1 MKTAAMV
8 ATAKG
13 EPEVLKLRDIELP
26 WPGGGGDVLVR
37 LAAASINPADCFFR
51 QLGGYIDGPQ
61 PLVLGHDGA
70 GMVEAVGASVKTV
83 KPGDRVAFCNG
94 GIGGTAGTY
103 AHHAVVPAEQLAK
116 IPDAVS
122 FEIAAALPL
131 VSITAWESLYDRAK
145 LAAKEHALI
154 HAGAGGT
161 GHVAV
166 QLARLRGGRVAATV
180 SSAEKAKIAQSLG
193 AERAINY
200 RNEDFVTAALDWTKG
215 AGIDVA
221 FDNVG
226 AETMQK
232 TYRCMAPYGR
242 VVTLMGMAPDDAET
256 SAYNANLTLINEM
269 MLTPMWKGLKPRL
282 AAQAEIVRQCLKLVA
297 EGKLTLRIAASHRL
311 EDAAKAHAQIE
322 AGGTSGKI
330 VLTIAR

>member
-1 MKTAAMV
+1 MKTTAMV

-13 EPEVLKLRDIELP
+13 GPEVLKLRGIELP
-26 WPGGGGDVLVR
+26 WPGGAGDVLVR
-37 LAAASINPADCFFR
+37 LAAASVNPADCFFR

-70 GMVEAVGASVKTV
+70 GTVEAVGASVKTV

-94 GIGGTAGTY
+94 GIGGTPGTY
-103 AHHAVVPAEQLAK
+103 AHHAVVPAEQLAR
-116 IPDAVS
+116 IPDTVS
-122 FEIAAALPL
+122 FETAAALPL
-131 VSITAWESLYDRAK
+131 VSITAWESLYDRAR
-145 LAAKEHALI
+145 LQAHEHALI

-166 QLARLRGGRVAATV
+166 QLARLKGARVAATV

-193 AERAINY
+193 AERAIDY
-200 RNEDFVTAALDWTKG
+200 RNEDFAAAALDWTKG

-242 VVTLMGMAPDDAET
+242 VVTLMGVAPDDAET

-297 EGKLTLRIAASHRL
+297 EGKLNLRIAASYRL

-322 AGGTSGKI
+322 AGGASGKI
-330 VLTIAR
+330 VLTIGG

>member
-13 EPEVLKLRDIELP
+13 GPDVLKMQDIELP
-26 WPGGGGDVLVR
+26 WPGGVADVLVR

-51 QLGGYIDGPQ
+51 QLGGYIDGPR

-70 GMVEAVGASVKTV
+70 GVVEAVGASVKNL

-94 GIGGTAGTY
+94 GIGGTPGTY
-103 AHHAVVPAEQLAK
+103 AHHAVVPAEQLAR
-116 IPDAVS
+116 IPDGVS
-122 FEIAAALPL
+122 YETAAALPL
-131 VSITAWESLYDRAK
+131 VSITAWESLHDRAR
-145 LAAKEHALI
+145 LQAQEHVLI

-166 QLARLRGGRVAATV
+166 QLARLKGARVAATV
-180 SSAEKAKIAQSLG
+180 SSAEKAKIAETLG

-200 RNEDFVTAALDWTKG
+200 RNEDFVSAARDWTKG
-215 AGIDVA
+215 AGVDVA

-242 VVTLMGMAPDDAET
+242 IVTLMGVAPDDAET
-256 SAYNANLTLINEM
+256 TAYNANLTLINEM

-282 AAQAEIVRQCLKLVA
+282 AAQAEIIRQCLKLV
-297 EGKLTLRIAASHRL
+297 GDDKLTLRIAASYRL
-311 EDAAKAHAQIE
+311 EEAAKAHAQSE
-322 AGGTSGKI
+322 AGSVSGKI
-330 VLTIAR
+330 VLTIGR

>member
-1 MKTAAMV
+1 MKTTAMV

-13 EPEVLKLRDIELP
+13 GPDVLKMRDIELP
-26 WPGGGGDVLVR
+26 WLGGAADVLVR

-51 QLGGYIDGPQ
+51 QLGGYIDKPN

-70 GMVEAVGASVKTV
+70 GVVEAVGAAVKSL

-94 GIGGTAGTY
+94 GIGGTPGTY
-103 AHHAVVPAEQLAK
+103 AHHAVVPAEQLAR

-122 FEIAAALPL
+122 FETAAALPL
-131 VSITAWESLYDRAK
+131 VSITAWESLYDRAR
-145 LAAKEHALI
+145 LAAHEHALI

-166 QLARLRGGRVAATV
+166 QLARLKGARVAATV
-180 SSAEKAKIAQSLG
+180 SSAEKAKIVQSLG
-193 AERAINY
+193 AERPIDY
-200 RNEDFVTAALDWTKG
+200 RNEDFAAAALDWTKG
-215 AGIDVA
+215 AGSDVA

-242 VVTLMGMAPDDAET
+242 VVTLMGVAPDDVET
-256 SAYNANLTLINEM
+256 TAYNANLTLINEM
-269 MLTPMWKGLKPRL
+269 MLTPMWKGLKSRL
-282 AAQAEIVRQCLKLVA
+282 AAQAEIVRQCLKLVGD
-297 EGKLTLRIAASHRL
+297 GKLNLRIAASYRL
-311 EDAAKAHAQIE
+311 EEAAKAHAQIE

-330 VLTIAR
+330 VLTIGG

>member
-1 MKTAAMV
+1 MKTAAIV

-13 EPEVLKLRDIELP
+13 GPEVLKMRDIELQ

-51 QLGGYIDGPQ
+51 QLGGYIDGPN

-70 GMVEAVGASVKTV
+70 GTVEAVGASVTGI

-94 GIGGTAGTY
+94 GIGGTPGAY

-122 FEIAAALPL
+122 FETAAALPL
-131 VSITAWESLYDRAK
+131 VSITAWESLYDRAR
-145 LAAKEHALI
+145 LAVHEHVLI

-166 QLARLRGGRVAATV
+166 QLARLKGARVAATV
-180 SSAEKAKIAQSLG
+180 SSAEKAKIVEELG
-193 AERAINY
+193 AERAIDY
-200 RNEDFVTAALDWTKG
+200 RNEDFAAAALEWTKG

-242 VVTLMGMAPDDAET
+242 VVTLMGVAPDDAET

-269 MLTPMWKGLKPRL
+269 MLTPMWKGLKSRL
-282 AAQAEIVRQCLKLVA
+282 AMQAEIVRQCLKLVA
-297 EGKLTLRIAASHRL
+297 EGKLNLRIAASYRL

-322 AGGTSGKI
+322 AGGSSGKI
-330 VLTIAR
+330 VLTIGG